1 MITGYRMTALE
12 DGNLQ
17 IIIELKDKTNKNRVE
32 IMNILSPIIDE
43 LYEDE

>member
-1 MITGYRMTALE
+1 MITGYGMTALE